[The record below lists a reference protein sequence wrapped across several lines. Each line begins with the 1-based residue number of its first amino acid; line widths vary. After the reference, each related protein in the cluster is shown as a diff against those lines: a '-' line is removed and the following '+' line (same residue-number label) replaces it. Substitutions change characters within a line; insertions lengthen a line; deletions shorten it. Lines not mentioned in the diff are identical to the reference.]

1 MLRIRLASTAALLLT
16 LSAGTSLALQSAVA
30 SSSTSDT
37 VAQSAQPRTTK
48 TPPPSGGDMYWDP
61 IHP

>member
-1 MLRIRLASTAALLLT
+1 MLRIRLASTALLLA
-16 LSAGTSLALQSAVA
+16 LAAGTGLVLQSAA
-30 SSSTSDT
+30 PSSSTSNSN
-37 VAQSAQPRTTK
+37 VADRTPK